1 MPARLT
7 RAIIKT
13 LDRLARSTLLTEDTP
28 EHQRTGRCGEE
39 DAYFYLRQLGYV
51 IVARNFRS
59 PRRKGEID
67 LIGWGAEVLCFV
79 EVKTRT
85 CHEINPA
92 EAAVDQAKR
101 QELGLVAANTC
112 DACHFRASGVSTWS
126 ACIMKL
132 IKPAIRRSSCS
143 KMRSPCRKMQVLA
156 FLTERV

>member
-13 LDRLARSTLLTEDTP
+13 LDRLARGTLPSEDTP
-28 EHQRTGRCGEE
+28 EHKRTSRCGEE

-59 PRRKGEID
+59 LRRKGEID
-67 LIGWGAEVLCFV
+67 LIGWDAEVLCFV

-85 CHEINPA
+85 SHEIKPA

-101 QELGLVAANTC
+101 QELGLVAREYLRRMSLSCQWRFGVVSVYYEDHQTC
-112 DACHFRASGVSTWS
+112 HPEIELFKNAFSVS
-126 ACIMKL
+126 
-132 IKPAIRRSSCS
+132 
-143 KMRSPCRKMQVLA
+143 
-156 FLTERV
+156 